1 MKFVFTTSMEVAPIA
16 PQMHM
21 LSTNMM
27 MNLRTGNLI
36 VDTCISLLLAS
47 LVVYVM
53 QCKDIVVSKSK
64 RFFRRWFRERYSIRY
79 QARIYNN
86 RFSENFSE
94 SFVALKDWV
103 VAGIKNN
110 EFSNA
115 YSLSEIQLPRN
126 MSRMLD
132 SLHNEEEVSC
142 DHIAFNRSIMILEQT
157 DAIKHKN
164 HDIYIRHESYTGGGG
179 KTKDDDDVFTR
190 SKSDEYTEHVITL
203 SSNKMSTNE
212 LSSFVKENI
221 LMPFQNRRVEREKN
235 KLFYY
240 LFDKQDEDEHMCYEK
255 YDWTSTKLYKHVISE
270 HTSMVEQRISHFIHN
285 RDWYLKHGKPYSLTF
300 LLHGPPGCGKTS
312 LIKAVANATK
322 RHIKEI
328 PLPRV
333 KNRQTLMEIFHG
345 TQIGFK
351 TVKPQDC
358 IYVFEEFDK
367 MGEIV
372 KEIKDDVDTDTS
384 SEKSNGDDS
393 IKLTNDDLTRS
404 LLAVQ
409 ASATGKHKS
418 SYCITSQ
425 DKTPPLSLG
434 DILNVM
440 DGLLEQNGIIT
451 FLTANRIDHLHKAI
465 TRPGR
470 IDVKLKMDKATTA
483 SLKKIVCH
491 VYDISNDDY
500 YNTVGPISD
509 TDERYHKKWSP
520 AEIEEICFQEKS
532 VLRAMSILENEIM

>member
-1 MKFVFTTSMEVAPIA
+1 MDSAT

-27 MNLRTGNLI
+27 LNMKTGNLLF
-36 VDTCISLLLAS
+36 DTCIGFLLAS
-47 LVVYVM
+47 VVVYLM
-53 QCKDIVVSKSK
+53 QCKDIVVAKSR
-64 RFFRRWFRERYSIRY
+64 RFFKRWFNEKYSIRY

-94 SFVALKDWV
+94 SFLSLKDWV
-103 VAGIKNN
+103 VAGIKNDD
-110 EFSNA
+110 FTNA
-115 YSLSEIQLPRN
+115 YSLSEIQLPHQ

-132 SLHNEEEVSC
+132 SLHSDDEQRAIGS
-142 DHIAFNRSIMILEQT
+142 DRLKFNRSIMILEQS
-157 DAIKHKN
+157 DGIKHKRY
-164 HDIYIRHESYTGGGG
+164 DITVRHESYTGGGN
-179 KTKDDDDVFTR
+179 KKDDDDGLLGGR
-190 SKSDEYTEHVITL
+190 KSDEYNEHIITL
-203 SSNKMSTNE
+203 SSNTMTTNE
-212 LSSFVKENI
+212 LYAFVDTQI
-221 LMPFQNRRVEREKN
+221 LKPFQHRRLQREKN

-255 YDWTSTKLYKHVISE
+255 YHWTSTKLYRHVISE
-270 HTSMVEQRISHFIHN
+270 HTASVEQRITHFINN

-300 LLHGPPGCGKTS
+300 LLYGPPGCGKTS
-312 LIKAVANATK
+312 LIKAVANATQ

-345 TQIGFK
+345 TEIGFK

-367 MGEIV
+367 MGDIV
-372 KEIKDDVDTDTS
+372 KDVKDDTDGDSTPEKGNH
-384 SEKSNGDDS
+384 SEPS
-393 IKLTNDDLTRS
+393 KLTNDDLTRS

-409 ASATGKHKS
+409 ASANGKNKS
-418 SYCITSQ
+418 AYNLHSP

-470 IDVKLKMDKATTA
+470 IDLKLKMDKASTA
-483 SLKKIVCH
+483 SLKQIVRSI
-491 VYDISNDDY
+491 YDSNEHDFSKLDALSDD
-500 YNTVGPISD
+500 
-509 TDERYHKKWSP
+509 DERFHKKWSP
-520 AEIEEICFQEKS
+520 AEVEEICFQETNVKS
-532 VLRAMSILENEIM
+532 AMSILESEVC

>member
-1 MKFVFTTSMEVAPIA
+1 MEASSIA

-64 RFFRRWFRERYSIRY
+64 RFVRRWFREKYSIRY

-103 VAGIKNN
+103 VAGIKKD
-110 EFSNA
+110 EFTNA
-115 YSLSEIQLPRN
+115 YSLSEIQLPRT

-132 SLHNEEEVSC
+132 SLHNEEKEAVC
-142 DHIAFNRSIMILEQT
+142 DRNAFNRSIMILEQT
-157 DAIKHKN
+157 DAIKHK
-164 HDIYIRHESYTGGGG
+164 HYDIYIRHESYACGGGG
-179 KTKDDDDVFTR
+179 KNDDDVFAR
-190 SKSDEYTEHVITL
+190 NKNDEYTEHIITL

-212 LSSFVKENI
+212 LSSFVNQHI
-221 LMPFQNRRVEREKN
+221 LVPFQNRRVEREKN

-240 LFDKQDEDEHMCYEK
+240 LFDKQDDDDEHMCYEK

-270 HTSMVEQRISHFIHN
+270 HTPMVEQRIDHFIHN
-285 RDWYLKHGKPYSLTF
+285 REWYLKHGKPYSITF
-300 LLHGPPGCGKTS
+300 LLYGPPGCGKTS

-372 KEIKDDVDTDTS
+372 KERKEDFDNGIS
-384 SEKSNGDDS
+384 SEKGNGDDAA
-393 IKLTNDDLTRS
+393 KLTNDDLTRS

-409 ASATGKHKS
+409 ASATGNNKS
-418 SYCITSQ
+418 SYLLPSQ

-470 IDVKLKMDKATTA
+470 IDVKIKMDKTTTA
-483 SLKKIVCH
+483 SLKKIVCN
-491 VYDISNDDY
+491 VYDISNKEY
-500 YNTVGPISD
+500 CNEVGIISD
-509 TDERYHKKWSP
+509 TDERYHKKWTP

-532 VLRAMSILENEIM
+532 VSRAMSILEHEIM

>member
-1 MKFVFTTSMEVAPIA
+1 MDTLPISS
-16 PQMHM
+16 QMHM

-27 MNLRTGNLI
+27 MSFRTGNLI

-47 LVVYVM
+47 IVMYMM

-64 RFFRRWFRERYSIRY
+64 RFFRRCFREKYSIRY

-86 RFSENFSE
+86 RFTENFSE
-94 SFVALKDWV
+94 SFLALKDWV
-103 VAGIKNN
+103 VAGIKND
-110 EFSNA
+110 EFTNA

-132 SLHNEEEVSC
+132 SLHNNNENIYQMS
-142 DHIAFNRSIMILEQT
+142 FNRSIMILEQS
-157 DAIKHKN
+157 DAIKHK
-164 HDIYIRHESYTGGGG
+164 HYDICIRHESYSGGGG
-179 KTKDDDDVFTR
+179 KAKEDDDMWGNG
-190 SKSDEYTEHVITL
+190 KNEEYTEHIITL
-203 SSNKMSTNE
+203 SSNTMTTKE
-212 LSSFVKENI
+212 LSCFVEVHI
-221 LMPFQNRRVEREKN
+221 LKPFQNRRMEREKN

-255 YDWTSTKLYKHVISE
+255 YDWSSTKLYKHVVSE
-270 HTSMVEQRISHFIHN
+270 NTPLVEQRISHFIN
-285 RDWYLKHGKPYSLTF
+285 NKDWYLKHGKPYSLTF
-300 LLHGPPGCGKTS
+300 LLYGPPGCGKTS

-372 KEIKDDVDTDTS
+372 KDAKEDSDSDTS
-384 SEKSNGDDS
+384 SEKSNDDS
-393 IKLTNDDLTRS
+393 SKLTNDDLTRS

-409 ASATGKHKS
+409 ASASGKNNKT
-418 SYCITSQ
+418 SYCLSQ

-470 IDVKLKMDKATTA
+470 IDVKLKMEKATTA
-483 SLKKIVCH
+483 SLKKIVRN
-491 VYDISNDDY
+491 VYDIPETQYCKELDTLSDD
-500 YNTVGPISD
+500 
-509 TDERYHKKWSP
+509 DERYHKKWSP
-520 AEIEEICFQEKS
+520 AEIEEICFQETNVS
-532 VLRAMSILENEIM
+532 RAMSLLENELM